1 MYINNTDEIVKRI
14 HVDDLIVCKSVKAT
28 GNRVPVEEEK
38 DVTFKRSKR
47 I

>member
-28 GNRVPVEEEK
+28 GNRVRRRK
-38 DVTFKRSKR
+38 GRD